1 MPVGTLTVAA
11 SSGKKPRRK
20 LLHWAAQIKGAI
32 LATPNYGFEK
42 RQKEL
47 AKKRKKEDKLKA
59 KSDRK
64 SGLLPE
70 DGSEVE
76 GEAGD
81 ADSSSPGAAD
91 SSSAD
96 A

>member
-1 MPVGTLTVAA
+1 MKVP
-11 SSGKKPRRK
+11 KK

-59 KSDRK
+59 KADRK

-70 DGSEVE
+70 DGSEI
-76 GEAGD
+76 EAEARD
-81 ADSSSPGAAD
+81 ADTSTSGAAD
-91 SSSAD
+91 SPAP
-96 A
+96 AA

>member
-1 MPVGTLTVAA
+1 
-11 SSGKKPRRK
+11 
-20 LLHWAAQIKGAI
+20 

-76 GEAGD
+76 GEEGD
-81 ADSSSPGAAD
+81 ADNAAPGVTETPTPAA
-91 SSSAD
+91 
-96 A
+96 

>member
-1 MPVGTLTVAA
+1 
-11 SSGKKPRRK
+11 
-20 LLHWAAQIKGAI
+20 

-64 SGLLPE
+64 SGLLAE
-70 DGSEVE
+70 DGSEIGSE
-76 GEAGD
+76 EAD
-81 ADSSSPGAAD
+81 ADTDTAAPGSAESPTPAG
-91 SSSAD
+91 
-96 A
+96 